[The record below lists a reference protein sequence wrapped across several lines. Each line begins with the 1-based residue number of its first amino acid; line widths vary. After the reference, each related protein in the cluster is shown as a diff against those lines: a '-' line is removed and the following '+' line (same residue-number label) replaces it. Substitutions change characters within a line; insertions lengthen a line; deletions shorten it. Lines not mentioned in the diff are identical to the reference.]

1 MAETLTSNVLRGW
14 REEEY
19 GRSRGGLPLRVQ
31 LPAAEAPVAGLL
43 VATQHGEEAETGL
56 LARRLLER
64 IPGDETAWAVIQVAN
79 PDGLMNGTRQNS
91 AGVDL
96 NRNFPGSSW
105 RPDPSFTFPPGVD
118 PELRKLPNRT
128 SRSSPGP
135 EPASEP
141 ETRAL
146 MALVEELQPRLVLD
160 LHAPIELILV
170 RAGVP
175 PEPVELLATA
185 SGLRVVSELE
195 VDSPG
200 AFDEWLLEQGIPA
213 IVYEVEHAGLPQ
225 LCLRHLPGLEALLR
239 GDALSGTATPAQSG

>member
-1 MAETLTSNVLRGW
+1 MKTSNLLPGW

-31 LPAAEAPVAGLL
+31 LPGRPVEGLL
-43 VATQHGEEAETGL
+43 VAAQHGEEAETGL

-64 IPGDETAWAVIQVAN
+64 IPAGETAWAVVQAAN
-79 PDGLMNGTRQNS
+79 PDGLLAGTRQNA

-96 NRNFPGSSW
+96 NRNFPSASW
-105 RPDPSFTFPPGVD
+105 SPEPSFTFPPGID
-118 PELRKLPNRT
+118 PELRELPNRT
-128 SRSSPGP
+128 SLSSPGSA
-135 EPASEP
+135 PACEP

-146 MALVEELQPRLVLD
+146 MALVERLRPRLVLD
-160 LHAPIELILV
+160 LHAPIELVLV

-175 PEPVELLATA
+175 AAPVEMLAESA
-185 SGLRVVSELE
+185 GLRVVSELA
-195 VDSPG
+195 VPSPG

-225 LCLRHLPGLEALLR
+225 LCKRHLPGLERLLR
-239 GDALSGTATPAQSG
+239 DF

>member
-1 MAETLTSNVLRGW
+1 MPEPITSNVLHGW
-14 REEEY
+14 REQEY

-31 LPAAEAPVAGLL
+31 LPSSGAPVEGLL
-43 VATQHGEEAETGL
+43 LATQHGEEAETGL

-64 IPGDETAWAVIQVAN
+64 IPGDETAWAIIQVAN
-79 PDGLMNGTRQNS
+79 PDGLLNGTRQNA

-96 NRNFPGSSW
+96 NRNFPGASW
-105 RPDPSFTFPPGVD
+105 SPEPSYTFPPGID
-118 PELRKLPNRT
+118 PALRELPNRT

-146 MALVEELQPRLVLD
+146 MALVQELRPKLVLD

-170 RAGVP
+170 RDGVP
-175 PEPVELLATA
+175 PEPVELLAES
-185 SGLRVVSELE
+185 SGLPVVGELE
-195 VDSPG
+195 LGSPG
-200 AFDEWLLEQGIPA
+200 ALDEWLLEQGIPA

-225 LCLRHLPGLEALLR
+225 LCLRHLPGLERLLR
-239 GDALSGTATPAQSG
+239 G

>member
-1 MAETLTSNVLRGW
+1 MQTSNVLPGW
-14 REEEY
+14 REKEY

-31 LPAAEAPVAGLL
+31 LPARPVEGLL

-64 IPGDETAWAVIQVAN
+64 IPAHETPWAVVQVAN
-79 PDGLMNGTRQNS
+79 PDGLMAGTRQNS

-96 NRNFPGSSW
+96 NRNFPGASW
-105 RPDPSFTFPPGVD
+105 RPEPSFTFPPGID
-118 PELRKLPNRT
+118 PELRELPNRT
-128 SRSSPGP
+128 SLSSPGP

-146 MALVEELQPRLVLD
+146 MTLVQELRPRLVLD

-170 RAGVP
+170 RDGVP
-175 PEPVELLATA
+175 SEPVELLAES
-185 SGLRVVSELE
+185 SGLPVHNELA
-195 VDSPG
+195 VPSPG
-200 AFDEWLLEQGIPA
+200 AFDEWLLEQGVPA

-225 LCLRHLPGLEALLR
+225 LCKRHLPGLEKLLR
-239 GDALSGTATPAQSG
+239 GEPV

>member
-1 MAETLTSNVLRGW
+1 MKSETSNVLRGW
-14 REEEY
+14 REREY

-31 LPAAEAPVAGLL
+31 LPSGPVEGLL
-43 VATQHGEEAETGL
+43 VAAHHGEEAETGL

-64 IPGDETAWAVIQVAN
+64 VPGDETRWAVVQVAN
-79 PDGLMNGTRQNS
+79 PDGLLNGTRQNA

-96 NRNFPGSSW
+96 NRNFPCASW
-105 RPDPSFTFPPGVD
+105 SPEPSFTFPPGID
-118 PELRKLPNRT
+118 PTLRELPNRT
-128 SRSSPGP
+128 SRSSPGS

-141 ETRAL
+141 ETQAL
-146 MALVEELQPRLVLD
+146 MALVHELRPQLVLD

-175 PEPVELLATA
+175 REPVELLAESA
-185 SGLRVVSELE
+185 GLRVVHELA
-195 VDSPG
+195 VASPG

-239 GDALSGTATPAQSG
+239 AKVCSPLPRNGL

>member
-1 MAETLTSNVLRGW
+1 METSNVLRGW
-14 REEEY
+14 REREY
-19 GRSRGGLPLRVQ
+19 GRSRGGVPLRVQ
-31 LPAAEAPVAGLL
+31 LPAAGAPVAGLL
-43 VATQHGEEAETGL
+43 VAAQHGEEAETGL

-64 IPGDETAWAVIQVAN
+64 VRGDETSWAVVQVAN
-79 PDGLMNGTRQNS
+79 PDGLLNGTRQNA

-96 NRNFPGSSW
+96 NRNFPCASW
-105 RPDPSFTFPPGVD
+105 RAGPSFTFSPGID
-118 PELRKLPNRT
+118 PALRELPNRT

-146 MALVEELQPRLVLD
+146 MALVQELQPRLVVD

-175 PEPVELLATA
+175 PAPVELLAA
-185 SGLRVVSELE
+185 AAALPVVSELE

-239 GDALSGTATPAQSG
+239 GPAWEV

>member
-1 MAETLTSNVLRGW
+1 MAETVTSNVLHGW
-14 REEEY
+14 REQEY

-31 LPAAEAPVAGLL
+31 LPIAGPPVEGLL
-43 VATQHGEEAETGL
+43 IAAQHGEEAETGL

-64 IPGDETAWAVIQVAN
+64 VHGDQTRWAVVQVAN
-79 PDGLMNGTRQNS
+79 PDGLLNGTRQNA

-96 NRNFPGSSW
+96 NRNFPGASW
-105 RPDPSFTFPPGVD
+105 RPDPSFTFPPGID
-118 PELRKLPNRT
+118 PELRELPNRT
-128 SRSSPGP
+128 SISSPGA

-146 MALVEELQPRLVLD
+146 MALVQELRPRLVLD

-170 RAGVP
+170 RDGVP
-175 PEPVELLATA
+175 SEPVEMLAA
-185 SGLRVVSELE
+185 SSGLPVHNELA
-195 VDSPG
+195 VPSPG

-225 LCLRHLPGLEALLR
+225 LCLRHLPGLEKLLR
-239 GDALSGTATPAQSG
+239 G